1 MRLGI
6 VGAGIMG
13 AKVAAAAGRLTG
25 VEVTA
30 VADPVPERAAAL
42 GGTAFADWRDLLDS
56 GPVDAVYLGLPHDAH
71 ADACAAASARGLHVL
86 IDKPLCTTV
95 AEADRI
101 IAARDAAGVVVMVGF
116 SYRFRAEWLAA
127 RRLVAG
133 GAIGE
138 PVSVTDV
145 IVEAAPDTPAWY
157 WDPARGG
164 GILHLQSHH
173 CFDRLP
179 WLVGVPLAEV
189 TGRTAGDEAAAITT
203 TFAGGAVGGISLS
216 FGRTHHAEPR
226 SLTVVQGTAGQL
238 RIEQGGSLAVA
249 TAAGERTESHAGDD
263 WLHRELAA
271 FVAACTGA
279 DRGADTGADT
289 AFPTAED
296 GRRAVVCAAAAAES
310 ARTGQPVRVS

>member
-1 MRLGI
+1 MLRLGI

-13 AKVAAAAGRLTG
+13 AKVAATADRLPG
-25 VEVTA
+25 VEVAA

-42 GGTAFADWRDLLDS
+42 GGTPFAGWRELLDS
-56 GPVDAVYLGLPHDAH
+56 GSVDAVYLGLPHDSH
-71 ADACAAASARGLHVL
+71 ADACAEASARGVHVL

-95 AEADRI
+95 EEADRI

-127 RRLVAG
+127 RRLVAD

-138 PVSVTDV
+138 PLSVTDV

-157 WDPARGG
+157 WDADRGG

-189 TGRTAGDEAAAITT
+189 TCRTVAGEAAAIAG
-203 TFAGGAVGGISLS
+203 TFAGGAVAGIALS
-216 FGRTHHAEPR
+216 FGRTHRAEPR

-238 RIEQGGSLAVA
+238 RIEQGGALAVS
-249 TAAGERTESHAGDD
+249 TPAGNRVESHAGDD

-271 FVAACTGA
+271 FVAACSGA
-279 DRGADTGADT
+279 GPD
-289 AFPTAED
+289 FPTAED
-296 GRRAVVCAAAAAES
+296 GRRAVVCAVAATES
-310 ARTGQPVRVS
+310 ARTGEAVRLS

>member
-13 AKVAAAAGRLTG
+13 AKVAATAARLPG
-25 VEVTA
+25 VEVAA
-30 VADPVPERAAAL
+30 VADPVPARAAAL
-42 GGTAFADWRDLLDS
+42 GGTPFTGWRELLDAGS
-56 GPVDAVYLGLPHDAH
+56 VDAVYLGLPHDAH
-71 ADACAAASARGLHVL
+71 ADACAEATARGVHVL

-127 RRLVAG
+127 RRLVAD

-138 PVSVTDV
+138 PLSVTDV
-145 IVEAAPDTPAWY
+145 IAEAATDTPAWY
-157 WDPARGG
+157 WDAARGG

-179 WLVGVPLAEV
+179 WLVGAPMAEV
-189 TGRTAGDEAAAITT
+189 TCRTAGESAAAITA

-238 RIEQGGSLAVA
+238 RIEQGGVLAVS
-249 TAAGERTESHAGDD
+249 TAGEHRVESHAGDD

-279 DRGADTGADT
+279 DT

-296 GRRAVVCAAAAAES
+296 GRQAVVSAVAATES
-310 ARTGQPVRVS
+310 ARTGQPVRLS